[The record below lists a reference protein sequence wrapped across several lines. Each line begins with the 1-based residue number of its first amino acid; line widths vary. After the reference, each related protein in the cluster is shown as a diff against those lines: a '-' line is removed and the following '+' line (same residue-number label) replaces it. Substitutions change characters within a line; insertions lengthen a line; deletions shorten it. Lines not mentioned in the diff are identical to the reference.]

1 MYRMLRLIPT
11 ALILL
16 LLSVASA
23 SQADAST
30 PPADAAAEAPAGS
43 EGALRTVEALHVQFL
58 DVMKNAE
65 ASGFDGRY
73 AQLQSICTD
82 SFDLAFMAEKS
93 VGRHW
98 KKLTPAEQERWLESF
113 HDMTAATYAG
123 RFEGYS
129 GQHFEIDG
137 VEDAGRD
144 TLLVRARVV
153 SPDEDDVTINY
164 RLHETGG
171 EWKVIDVY
179 LNGTVSELALRRS
192 EYGTVLKREG
202 FDELIATIEG
212 KTREIAEASVN

>member
-1 MYRMLRLIPT
+1 
-11 ALILL
+11 
-16 LLSVASA
+16 
-23 SQADAST
+23 
-30 PPADAAAEAPAGS
+30 
-43 EGALRTVEALHVQFL
+43 
-58 DVMKNAE
+58 
-65 ASGFDGRY
+65 
-73 AQLQSICTD
+73 
-82 SFDLAFMAEKS
+82 
-93 VGRHW
+93 
-98 KKLTPAEQERWLESF
+98 
-113 HDMTAATYAG
+113 MTAATYAG

-153 SPDEDDVTINY
+153 SPNEDDVTINY

-192 EYGTVLKREG
+192 EYGTVLKRDG